1 MGTPLISDKELK
13 KAVKEMQ
20 KIPQGMDKAAARA
33 LNDGLVV
40 MGKVAARETSKE
52 YVISQKDVKATFK
65 KRKAYAGNLNA
76 KIISTGSVIRL
87 SKFPYSPK
95 VTVNKRNKNG
105 KLSAKSVVKVRIKR
119 SEGKKVIH
127 TTPPAFAN
135 TGEIWKRKGKNRFPR
150 EILYTLAV
158 PSMIKNDNVKE
169 PALEKGSER
178 AQERLEHHLNHILGG
193 GK

>member
-40 MGKVAARETSKE
+40 MGKVAAQETSKE

-87 SKFPYSPK
+87 SKFQYSPK

-127 TTPPAFAN
+127 TTPSAFAN

>member
-40 MGKVAARETSKE
+40 MGKVAAQETSKE

-135 TGEIWKRKGKNRFPR
+135 TDEIWKRKGKNRFPR

>member
-40 MGKVAARETSKE
+40 MGKVAAQETSKE

-105 KLSAKSVVKVRIKR
+105 KLSAKSRVKVRIKR
-119 SEGKKVIH
+119 NEGKKVIH
-127 TTPPAFAN
+127 TTPSAFAN
-135 TGEIWKRKGKNRFPR
+135 TDEIWKRKGKNRFPR

>member
-40 MGKVAARETSKE
+40 MGKVAAQETSKE

-95 VTVNKRNKNG
+95 VTINKRNKNG

-119 SEGKKVIH
+119 SEGKKIIH
-127 TTPPAFAN
+127 TTPTAFAN

>member
-40 MGKVAARETSKE
+40 MGKVAAQETSKE

-127 TTPPAFAN
+127 TTPSAFAN

>member
-40 MGKVAARETSKE
+40 MGKVAAQETSKE

-95 VTVNKRNKNG
+95 VTINKRNKNG

-135 TGEIWKRKGKNRFPR
+135 TDEIWKRKGKNRFPR

>member
-40 MGKVAARETSKE
+40 MGKVVAQETSKE

-95 VTVNKRNKNG
+95 VTINKRNKNG

-127 TTPPAFAN
+127 TTPAAFAN

>member
-40 MGKVAARETSKE
+40 MGKVAAQETSKE

-87 SKFPYSPK
+87 S
-95 VTVNKRNKNG
+95 
-105 KLSAKSVVKVRIKR
+105 
-119 SEGKKVIH
+119 
-127 TTPPAFAN
+127 
-135 TGEIWKRKGKNRFPR
+135 
-150 EILYTLAV
+150 
-158 PSMIKNDNVKE
+158 
-169 PALEKGSER
+169 
-178 AQERLEHHLNHILGG
+178 
-193 GK
+193 